1 MNHAQ
6 RITFTEA
13 SLSYALSAV
22 RGLHDLSTE
31 LIAADMFRQITTLVG
46 NTAMPTTVW
55 CGQSG
60 LYENRLD
67 AAVNGE
73 QQVAPAVVVS
83 APHYEIATAIGAEHA
98 MDAAKQQL
106 SQAIQ
111 RAYPTGTR
119 VRADLGQHQAIIE
132 VTGYGSWWT
141 NPEYINGKNVKT
153 GKERKFHHRHV
164 VEVLP

>member
-1 MNHAQ
+1 
-6 RITFTEA
+6 
-13 SLSYALSAV
+13 
-22 RGLHDLSTE
+22 
-31 LIAADMFRQITTLVG
+31 
-46 NTAMPTTVW
+46 
-55 CGQSG
+55 
-60 LYENRLD
+60 
-67 AAVNGE
+67 
-73 QQVAPAVVVS
+73 
-83 APHYEIATAIGAEHA
+83 

-132 VTGYGSWWT
+132 VTGYGSWWA

-153 GKERKFHHRHV
+153 GKERKFHHRYV

>member
-1 MNHAQ
+1 MNHTH

-13 SLSYALSAV
+13 SLTYALSAV

-31 LIAADMFRQITTLVG
+31 LIATDMFRQITTLVG
-46 NTAMPTTVW
+46 NTVMPTTVW

-83 APHYEIATAIGAEHA
+83 APHYDIATAIGAEHA

-132 VTGYGSWWT
+132 VTGYGSWWA

-153 GKERKFHHRHV
+153 GKERKFHHRYV